1 MNTPLKLDTRLVRK
15 LMKQYALSQKDLAGM
30 AGVTEAAMSRYL
42 AGERQPRADKIA
54 NMATALHST
63 SDELLG
69 RKVEGPD
76 INEAFRL
83 VARNADKIPVEAKLE
98 LIRILTT
105 PDEPN
110 GKDD

>member
-1 MNTPLKLDTRLVRK
+1 MNTPTQLDIQLVRQ
-15 LMKQYALSQKDLAGM
+15 LMRKHHLSQRELAGM
-30 AGVTEAAMSRYL
+30 SGVTEAAMSRYL

-98 LIRILTT
+98 LIRILTM
-105 PDEPN
+105 PAEPN

>member
-1 MNTPLKLDTRLVRK
+1 MNKALKLDTRLVRT
-15 LMKQYALSQKDLAGM
+15 LMKQYDLSQKDLAGM
-30 AGVTEAAMSRYL
+30 SGVTEAAMSRYL

-69 RKVEGPD
+69 RKIEGPD
-76 INEAFRL
+76 INETIRL
-83 VARNADKIPVEAKLE
+83 VARNADKIPADVKLQ
-98 LIRILTT
+98 LIRILTM